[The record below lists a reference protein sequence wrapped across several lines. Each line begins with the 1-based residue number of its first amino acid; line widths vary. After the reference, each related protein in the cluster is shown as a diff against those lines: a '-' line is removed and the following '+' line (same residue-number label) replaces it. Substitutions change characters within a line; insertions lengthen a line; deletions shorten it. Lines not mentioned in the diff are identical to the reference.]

1 MLSIIYYIVVATC
14 WFVLYVASFIAL
26 VVCYPF
32 DKKRVV
38 VHKLSEWLTDIVF
51 IFAPGMRRDVIGM
64 ENIDP
69 KQAYVVVL
77 NHQSMV
83 DILSIYNLPLVF
95 KWVSKKEVYHI
106 PLVGRLLLM
115 HGDIVINRASAKEAM
130 QLVHSKGKE
139 WLKKGASVSIFPEG
153 TRSKD
158 GEIHNFKAGAF
169 ILAKDAGV
177 PILPI
182 VLDGTSTLVRKGWMI
197 NWRNKITIKVLPPIP
212 VEEVQNRDIKDVM
225 AQVRTDMVEALAE
238 VRAAK

>member
-1 MLSIIYYIVVATC
+1 MLSIIYYIVVAAA
-14 WFVLYVASFIAL
+14 WLVLYLLSFVAFVL
-26 VVCYPF
+26 CYPF
-32 DKKRVV
+32 DKKRAV

-51 IFAPGMRRDVIGM
+51 IFAPGMRREVIGV

-83 DILSIYNLPLVF
+83 DILSIYNLPLIF
-95 KWVSKKEVYHI
+95 KWVSKKEVYRI

-130 QLVHSKGKE
+130 QLVHTRGMK
-139 WLKKGASVSIFPEG
+139 WLKKGASVAIFPEG

-197 NWRNKITIKVLPPIP
+197 NWKNVITIKVLPPIP
-212 VEEVQNRDIKDVM
+212 AEEVASRDIKDVM
-225 AQVRTDMVEALAE
+225 AQVKEDMVNTLAQI
-238 VRAAK
+238 RAEK